1 MANFDSG
8 VKAYITGECTVKV
21 HFPIDWKDNADVNCY
36 QCKFFSRASGICY
49 LTKEIS
55 EYPQRYVSSSCPLKF
70 DGEIHEKE
78 RVNDERNMETDNRI

>member
-8 VKAYITGECTVKV
+8 VKAYITGECAVKV
-21 HFPIDWKDNADVNCY
+21 YFPIDEKDRADVSCY

-55 EYPQRYVSSSCPLKF
+55 EYPQRYVSSKCPLTF
-70 DGEIHEKE
+70 SGEIKE
-78 RVNDERNMETDNRI
+78 

>member
-1 MANFDSG
+1 MCKFRKRVKKKMANFDSG

-21 HFPIDWKDNADVNCY
+21 HFPIDFKDNADVSCY

-55 EYPQRYVSSSCPLKF
+55 EYPQRYVSSQCPLDF
-70 DGEIHEKE
+70 SGEVEAKQNE
-78 RVNDERNMETDNRI
+78 

>member
-21 HFPIDWKDNADVNCY
+21 HFPIDWKDNADVSCY

-55 EYPQRYVSSSCPLKF
+55 EYPQRYVSSKCPLTF
-70 DGEIHEKE
+70 SGEIKE
-78 RVNDERNMETDNRI
+78 

>member
-1 MANFDSG
+1 MANFESG

-21 HFPIDWKDNADVNCY
+21 HFPIDFKDNADVSCY

-55 EYPQRYVSSSCPLKF
+55 EYPQRFIGSQCPLDF
-70 DGEIHEKE
+70 SGE
-78 RVNDERNMETDNRI
+78 VETKQNE

>member
-21 HFPIDWKDNADVNCY
+21 HFPIDFKDNADVSCY

-55 EYPQRYVSSSCPLKF
+55 EYPQRYVSSKCPLTF
-70 DGEIHEKE
+70 SGEIKE
-78 RVNDERNMETDNRI
+78 